1 MTNALEQKGRSNI
14 EQDAASG
21 IYQLQPS
28 AQGNGGLHGY
38 KLVLLQLQ
46 TYETLLGS
54 ITSVVSIVER
64 PLDHD
69 IHRSIQ
75 EGLTT

>member
-1 MTNALEQKGRSNI
+1 MTSDIGQSDQKHTEQN
-14 EQDAASG
+14 AASG
-21 IYQLQPS
+21 IYQLRPS
-28 AQGNGGLHGY
+28 VQGNGGLHGY

-54 ITSVVSIVER
+54 ITSVVSIAER

-69 IHRSIQ
+69 IRRTIR